1 MDRLFTVEFSPLV
14 IVNDPANVGQYKQ
27 QSGFVTDYL
36 PIPNTNNVVWF
47 TEQKIDMT
55 GYLKED
61 LTAFYRNSFEQTG
74 GLETVNW
81 FARSTK
87 PLKAF
92 DAGILEMGVVSSV
105 PITPENLANAVLGS
119 PGFIP
124 FQTGAGG
131 FEPGNFNREQIIHGS
146 RTLHALDTSM
156 GADDLA
162 DSGSGYLRIARYEEF
177 SSLEPTAVE
186 YLYAY
191 RVFYLSSSGDSL
203 ALQTGYTSVVLG
215 PKRVVLSAMLD
226 KEADIPYLMRLKRGY
241 ELANQV

>member
-1 MDRLFTVEFSPLV
+1 MDRLFSVEFAPLILV
-14 IVNDPANVGQYKQ
+14 ADPANVGQFIQ
-27 QSGFVTDYL
+27 QPGFTTDYL
-36 PIPNTNNVVWF
+36 PVPNTNNVIWF
-47 TEQKIDMT
+47 TEQKLDMV

-74 GLETVNW
+74 GLESVQW
-81 FARSTK
+81 FAQPSD

-92 DAGILEMGVVSSV
+92 DAGIIEMVVVSSV
-105 PITPENLANAVLGS
+105 PLTPENLAAAVLNS

-124 FQTGAGG
+124 FLTPPGG

-156 GADDLA
+156 GSDDLSSQGA
-162 DSGSGYLRIARYEEF
+162 GYLRIARYEEF

-191 RVFYLSSSGDSL
+191 RVFYFSNAGNK
-203 ALQTGYTSVVLG
+203 AGQITGYTSAGLG
-215 PKRVVLSAMLD
+215 AKRVILSAMLD